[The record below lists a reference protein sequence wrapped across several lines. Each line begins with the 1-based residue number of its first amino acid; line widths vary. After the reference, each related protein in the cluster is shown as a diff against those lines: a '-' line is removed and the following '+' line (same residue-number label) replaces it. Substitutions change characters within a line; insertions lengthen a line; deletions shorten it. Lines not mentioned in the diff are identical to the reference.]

1 MGIDLQWEGEKG
13 DVLGRLPDEHDVVE
27 QIIAASKEEKTACLR
42 FIDPYG
48 DTVFNQFQITV
59 LLEELRD
66 VRLDAL
72 GEEGRLHRQKLE
84 ELAVKAQSK
93 VHTYLKFY
101 GD

>member
-13 DVLGRLPDEHDVVE
+13 DVLGWLPDEHDMVE
-27 QIIAASKEEKTACLR
+27 QIVAASKQENTACLR

-59 LLEELRD
+59 FLTELRD
-66 VRLDAL
+66 VPLEAL
-72 GEEGRLHRQKLE
+72 SEGARLHRQKLE
-84 ELAVKAQSK
+84 EMAVKAQGK

>member
-13 DVLGRLPDEHDVVE
+13 DVLERLADEHDLVE
-27 QIIAASKEEKTACLR
+27 EIVAAAIEAKTACLR

-59 LLEELRD
+59 FIEELKD

-72 GEEGRLHRQKLE
+72 SEEARQHRLKIE
-84 ELAVKAQSK
+84 ELAAKARGK

>member
-1 MGIDLQWEGEKG
+1 MGIDLQWEGENG
-13 DVLGRLPDEHDVVE
+13 DVLGRLSDEHNLVE

-48 DTVFNQFQITV
+48 DTVFNQFQIAV
-59 LLEELRD
+59 LLEELRG
-66 VRLDAL
+66 VQLEAL
-72 GEEGRLHRQKLE
+72 SGEARLHRQKLE
-84 ELAVKAQSK
+84 ELAGKAQNK